1 MELQL
6 IQQKIYEIKGVRVM
20 LDRDLARLY
29 NIEVKQLNLAVK
41 RNMKRFPP
49 DFMFQ
54 LNKDENE
61 SLRFHFET
69 LKTGRGAHSKY
80 LPYAFTEH
88 GIAMLSGILNS
99 EIAILVN
106 IDIIRAFISLRQY
119 YLNYKEIAQRID
131 GIEDEISSIH
141 KTLDYLLAQ
150 KVIDEK
156 PPNRIG
162 FRLD

>member
-1 MELQL
+1 
-6 IQQKIYEIKGVRVM
+6 
-20 LDRDLARLY
+20 
-29 NIEVKQLNLAVK
+29 
-41 RNMKRFPP
+41 
-49 DFMFQ
+49 MFQ

-61 SLRFHFET
+61 SLRFQNET
-69 LKTGRGAHSKY
+69 LKTGRGVHSKY
-80 LPYAFTEH
+80 LPYVFTEH

-141 KTLDYLLAQ
+141 STLDYLLAQ

-156 PPNRIG
+156 PPN
-162 FRLD
+162 